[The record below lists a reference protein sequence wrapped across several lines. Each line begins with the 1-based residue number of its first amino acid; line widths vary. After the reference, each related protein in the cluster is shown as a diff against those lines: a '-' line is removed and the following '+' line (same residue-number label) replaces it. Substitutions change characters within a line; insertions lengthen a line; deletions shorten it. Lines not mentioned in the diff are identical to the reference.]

1 MQRKSATKKP
11 EQMGASGSSPKEQ
24 LEKSAPS
31 ERDLSEKLNDSLG
44 LENKAVRKARV
55 FFADPDT
62 TESSSDDEDEEGGS
76 GSKKTKKTK
85 KKKKRKRV
93 RYEIPLIRTDK
104 TLETRKISGPAS
116 ASSFASGRQKGVRQR
131 PSGKWAA
138 EIRDP
143 IRRVRLWLGTYPTA
157 EAAAG
162 AYRAASR
169 QLEEEKRHFVRPTE
183 ATPPT
188 SPRP

>member
-1 MQRKSATKKP
+1 MQRKSRTKKP
-11 EQMGASGSSPKEQ
+11 EQMGASGSSPKEK
-24 LEKSAPS
+24 LERSAPS

-44 LENKAVRKARV
+44 LEKKAVRKARV
-55 FFADPDT
+55 FFADPDA

-76 GSKKTKKTK
+76 GSKKKRK

-93 RYEIPLIRTDK
+93 RYEIPLTRTDK
-104 TLETRKISGPAS
+104 TLETRKRSGPS
-116 ASSFASGRQKGVRQR
+116 RASSSASGRQKGVRQR

-169 QLEEEKRHFVRPTE
+169 QLEEEKRSFVRPAE

>member
-1 MQRKSATKKP
+1 MQRKSTTKKP
-11 EQMGASGSSPKEQ
+11 KQMGASGSSPKKK

-31 ERDLSEKLNDSLG
+31 ERDLSERLNDSLG
-44 LENKAVRKARV
+44 LEKKTVRKARV
-55 FFADPDT
+55 FFADPDA
-62 TESSSDDEDEEGGS
+62 TESSSDEHEEGGS
-76 GSKKTKKTK
+76 GTKKRKKKK

-93 RYEIPLIRTDK
+93 RYEIPLTRTDK
-104 TLETRKISGPAS
+104 TLETRKRSGPS
-116 ASSFASGRQKGVRQR
+116 RASSSATGRQKGVRQR

-143 IRRVRLWLGTYPTA
+143 IRRVRRWLGTYPTA

-169 QLEEEKRHFVRPTE
+169 QLEEEKRSFVRPTE

>member
-1 MQRKSATKKP
+1 MQRKSTTKKL

-24 LEKSAPS
+24 LEKSVPS

-76 GSKKTKKTK
+76 GSKKKKKKK
-85 KKKKRKRV
+85 KKKKRNRV
-93 RYEIPLIRTDK
+93 RYEIPLTRTDK
-104 TLETRKISGPAS
+104 TLETRKISGPSS
-116 ASSFASGRQKGVRQR
+116 ASSSASGRQKGVRQR

-169 QLEEEKRHFVRPTE
+169 QLEEEKRRFVRPTE